1 MKLLPLLIPLAAAH
15 QSFLPH
21 QHKPSTLKFLK
32 KLYSQMDEDGN
43 GKLSEADKSKAAQ
56 KAMDQMEDS
65 MPLGIGAR
73 SARIGGPGGRGPGGR
88 GPGGRPATGR
98 SMGGFGMGLALPGI
112 QAPPIAV
119 NSPTKFINMKDDSD
133 GDGSL
138 NFDEFVNSAFES
150 EELKYPLA
158 FSDKDKNGDG
168 GLTLYEFMPPGLLN
182 VLSHSP
188 ETLKALEIGVMQK
201 LDPDKSGEITF
212 GEYLTLVNEGNGVS
226 EATQNVAKLLGG
238 GLG

>member
-1 MKLLPLLIPLAAAH
+1 MKLLPILIPLAAAH

-32 KLYSQMDEDGN
+32 KLYSQMDEDRN
-43 GKLSEADKSKAAQ
+43 GKLNEADKSRAAE
-56 KAMDQMEDS
+56 KAMDEQ
-65 MPLGIGAR
+65 PLPVLGIGAR
-73 SARIGGPGGRGPGGR
+73 SGRMGGPGGR

-112 QAPPIAV
+112 QAPPIAA
-119 NSPTKFINMKDDSD
+119 NSPTKFIKMEDDSD

-138 NFDEFVNSAFES
+138 DFDEFVNSAFES

-182 VLSHSP
+182 VLAHSP
-188 ETLKALEIGVMQK
+188 QTLKALEIGVMKK
-201 LDPDKSGEITF
+201 LDPDASGEITF
-212 GEYLTLVNEGNGVS
+212 GEYLTLVNEGGGVS
-226 EATQNVAKLLGG
+226 EATQNVAQFLGG